1 MHLVQALTADE
12 IQNFFFSWYPIFGVV
27 FMFGLLII
35 FVTLLRGTMGTTK
48 PETVKAS
55 KTKPVL
61 WEEVQGVDA
70 AKDELM
76 DVAEWLRDPERFAAL
91 GAQPPRGVL
100 LFGPPGTGKTML
112 ARAVAAQA
120 SVDFFSASGSSF
132 VEMFVGRGAAR
143 IRRLFKEAR
152 KSGRAVIFIDELDAV
167 GGARSGGGGDG
178 GSSEREQALNQLLV
192 ELDGFERDPG
202 TVIVIAASNYV
213 DKLDKALLRPGR
225 FDRQVLVS
233 PPDRNGRDAILRAHA
248 KGKPLDADLDLTDV
262 ARKTTGM
269 TGAQLANALNEAAI
283 IAGRA
288 GRRAMAREDLD
299 EALLRQSVGS
309 QQARRLSQKERRI
322 VAYHEAGH
330 ALCRRLLGLDP
341 PEILSIVPRGPAL
354 GFVGHSPQ
362 EDTYLKS
369 REELLDELVTLL
381 GGRAAEEEVMNA
393 SYSGAVDDLARV
405 HMVCRQMVAEFGMG
419 VALDADGAPPIALP
433 TGDYALSDRTRR
445 DVDLAAMTL
454 AREAYRRARSLLA
467 SNRECLD
474 DLAVNALERET
485 LTREDLDEIF
495 AAHELREKKLPSSV
509 PAAVVLSSEA
519 SPPE

>member
-1 MHLVQALTADE
+1 MDDVK
-12 IQNFFFSWYPIFGVV
+12 NFFFEWYPVFGVV
-27 FMFGLLII
+27 FMFCLLLV
-35 FVTLLRGTMGTTK
+35 FVTLLRGTLGATK

-61 WEEVQGVDA
+61 WEEVQGVAA

-76 DVAEWLRDPERFAAL
+76 DVAAWLRDPERFKSL
-91 GAQPPRGVL
+91 GAAPPRGVL
-100 LFGPPGTGKTML
+100 LYGPPGTGKTML

-120 SVDFFSASGSSF
+120 GVDFFSASGSSF

-202 TVIVIAASNYV
+202 TVIVIAASNSV

-225 FDRQVLVS
+225 FDRQVLVA
-233 PPDRNGRDAILRAHA
+233 PPDRHGREAILRSHA
-248 KGKPLDADLDLTDV
+248 QGKPLAEDLDLTDV

-269 TGAQLANALNEAAI
+269 TGAQLANSLNEAAI

-288 GRRAMAREDLD
+288 GRTAVAREDLD

-309 QQARRLSQKERRI
+309 QQARRLSEKERRI

-362 EDTYLKS
+362 EDSYLRS
-369 REELLDELVTLL
+369 RDQLLDEVVTLL
-381 GGRAAEEEVMNA
+381 GGRAAEEVVLGE
-393 SYSGAVDDLARV
+393 SYSGASDDLNRV
-405 HMVCRQMVAEFGMG
+405 HLVCKQMVSEFGMG
-419 VALDADGAPPIALP
+419 VALDHDGPPPIALP
-433 TGDYALSDRTRR
+433 TGDNAVSDATRR

-454 AREAYRRARSLLA
+454 AREAYRRARALLA
-467 SNRECLD
+467 ANRECLEH
-474 DLAVNALERET
+474 LTATALERET
-485 LTREDLDEIF
+485 LTREELDEVF
-495 AAHELREKKLPSSV
+495 AAHELHTLAEDRGSGAALVAMARP
-509 PAAVVLSSEA
+509 PAE
-519 SPPE
+519 

>member
-1 MHLVQALTADE
+1 MHLVLALTATDIKE
-12 IQNFFFSWYPIFGVV
+12 FFFDWYPVFGVF
-27 FMFGLLII
+27 FMFGLLIV

-55 KTKPVL
+55 KTEPVL

-76 DVAEWLRDPERFAAL
+76 DVAEWLRDPDRFAAL

-120 SVDFFSASGSSF
+120 GVDFFSASGSSF

-167 GGARSGGGGDG
+167 GGARSSGGGDG

-192 ELDGFERDPG
+192 ELDGFEKDPG

-233 PPDRNGRDAILRAHA
+233 PPDRDGREAILKAHA
-248 KGKPLDADLDLTDV
+248 KGKPLGPDLDLTDV

-288 GRRAMAREDLD
+288 GRKAMAREDLD

-381 GGRAAEEEVMNA
+381 GGRAAEEEVMHE
-393 SYSGAVDDLARV
+393 SYSGAVDDLHRV
-405 HMVCRQMVAEFGMG
+405 HLVCKQMVAEFGMG

-433 TGDYALSDRTRR
+433 TDNYALSDRTRR

-454 AREAYRRARSLLA
+454 AREAYRRARELLA
-467 SNRECLD
+467 ANRECLD
-474 DLAVNALERET
+474 DLAANALERET

-495 AAHELREKKLPSSV
+495 AAHELREKHLPSSV
-509 PAAVVLSSEA
+509 PAAVVLSSE
-519 SPPE
+519 PPAPE

>member
-1 MHLVQALTADE
+1 MESVQE
-12 IQNFFFSWYPIFGVV
+12 WFFDWYPVFGVLFMAMLLFV
-27 FMFGLLII
+27 F
-35 FVTLLRGTMGTTK
+35 LRLMRSTVGSTK

-76 DVAEWLRDPERFAAL
+76 DVAEWLREPDRFKAL
-91 GAQPPRGVL
+91 GAQAPRGVL
-100 LFGPPGTGKTML
+100 LYGPPGTGKTML

-120 SVDFFSASGSSF
+120 KCDFFAASGSSF

-167 GGARSGGGGDG
+167 GGHRSGGGDG

-192 ELDGFERDPG
+192 ELDGFEKDNT
-202 TVIVIAASNYV
+202 TVIVLAASNNV
-213 DKLDKALLRPGR
+213 EKLDKALLRPGR
-225 FDRQVLVS
+225 FDRQVLVA
-233 PPDRNGRDAILRAHA
+233 PPSRDGREAILRAHA
-248 KGKPLDADLDLTDV
+248 KDKPLAADLDLTDV

-288 GRRAMAREDLD
+288 GKDEIHRGEVD

-309 QQARRLSQKERRI
+309 QQARRLSLKERRI

-330 ALCRRLLGLDP
+330 ALCRKLLGLDP

-362 EDTYLKS
+362 EDSYLKS
-369 REELLDELVTLL
+369 RDELVDEVVTLL
-381 GGRAAEEEVMNA
+381 GGRAAEEEVFGE

-405 HMVCRQMVAEFGMG
+405 HMVCKQMVGEFGMG
-419 VALDADGAPPIALP
+419 VAIDHDGPPPIAMP
-433 TGDYALSDRTRR
+433 TGDYAVSDSTRR
-445 DVDLAAMTL
+445 DVDLASMTL
-454 AREAYRRARSLLA
+454 AREAYRRSRALLTA
-467 SNRECLD
+467 NRGCLD
-474 DLAVNALERET
+474 DLAEQALTRET
-485 LTREDLDEIF
+485 LTREELDEIF
-495 AAHELREKKLPSSV
+495 DRHNLRGLVDQKGSG
-509 PAAVVLSSEA
+509 PALVAMSRLRH
-519 SPPE
+519 PNT